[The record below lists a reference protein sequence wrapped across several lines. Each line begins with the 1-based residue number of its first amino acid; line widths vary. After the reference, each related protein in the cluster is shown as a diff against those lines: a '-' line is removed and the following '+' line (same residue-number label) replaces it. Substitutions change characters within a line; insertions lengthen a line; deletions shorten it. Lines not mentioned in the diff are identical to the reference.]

1 MDQIPTTTHRV
12 RPSLM
17 PRLLNCFSVQRSEVP
32 FSFWPH
38 DSPSGK
44 GVHGVVVAYK
54 IYYSCLAIMI
64 SFFFSF
70 FLSGHAIYWWN
81 RCFPFFFTNI
91 LVCCVLASVY
101 NRYFHLLMLI
111 CFVYYTVLLIVLHMN
126 FHLFLKNFI
135 YRFLSASSYWK
146 YVLTISSGFCW

>member
-54 IYYSCLAIMI
+54 IYY
-64 SFFFSF
+64 
-70 FLSGHAIYWWN
+70 GV
-81 RCFPFFFTNI
+81 FPFFFTNI

-146 YVLTISSGFCW
+146 YVLTISSGFC